1 MLAPV
6 PEPDEIDEVLVE
18 LFYADQEA
26 LLEELP
32 SAAEAAEA
40 ASEVDAYDPL
50 RRVAGLIREK
60 KDLEARLKRVKAAI
74 EAEAIIALDHMANN
88 GIDRQRVDG
97 VTLFPRNEVYAS
109 LAEGKTL
116 DDLLAAL
123 TDCGITTGGIVKT
136 SADSRRLSS
145 LAREYDGAL
154 PAPLQDVLK
163 VSEVTKLGT
172 RSA

>member
-1 MLAPV
+1 MKAP
-6 PEPDEIDEVLVE
+6 EADEIEDALVR

-26 LLEELP
+26 FLDDHAP
-32 SAAEAAEA
+32 VAAVADDGPEA
-40 ASEVDAYDPL
+40 DPL

-60 KDLEARLKRVKAAI
+60 KELEARLKRIKAAI
-74 EAEAIIALDHMANN
+74 DQEESVALDHMANH

-97 VTLFPRNEVYAS
+97 VTLFPRTEIYAS
-109 LAEGKTL
+109 LAAGKTL

-123 TDCGITTGGIVKT
+123 SDCGINTGGIVKT

-145 LAREYDGAL
+145 LAREYADDL
-154 PAPLQDVLK
+154 PEPLQEVLH

-172 RSA
+172 RAS